1 MAMEIMRDRGMEETI
16 LETIKTCQQ
25 RQEAPLLWAM
35 EVGKC
40 LVSLGMRLPSPELGH
55 VLVPYLCF
63 NNNHPSLWKFLQ
75 QALSSRL
82 LYPIHILSLLSA
94 RVIPNRRSQ
103 PEAYRLYLELLSR
116 YAFSLDSI
124 GEEACKQK
132 IIKSVD
138 VALQLSH
145 TYRVQVQEL
154 GHVLVLFFF
163 SIVVGLIDS
172 TFNDWGLRMKSSDI
186 PSGPLGNA
194 DNKDMDVDA
203 WGNYN
208 IGRYEHRELLRKTN
222 SLFAIEVLVKLT
234 ESRKAMVLL
243 RIVYLNMPEIFN
255 GLLQRLL
262 FYKANK
268 LVSSNMESANQ
279 LLERL
284 SANIQR
290 VYDFEYQLNRHQ
302 IIQMLVDI
310 KPSKPISYCNSESGQ
325 SSCWVPFDIYME
337 NAMDGKQLHIRPSV
351 AILTET
357 IKTLQVFNRASWQET
372 FLALWLSALRLVQR
386 ERDPVEGPIPHL
398 ESRLCVLLTIVPL
411 AIAKILEDEA
421 SSVQGAGKSGC
432 MDRLERQVEGNGQTS
447 RKHELILSLQVL
459 GDFSG
464 LLCPPSSVMGA
475 ANNAALMAASFISNS
490 KNTKSGS
497 GDANRTDPSVNAG
510 GNMWHLIVE
519 ACIARNLIDVSAYYW
534 PGYVSASV
542 ISLVS
547 DLPPVQ
553 KSPWLTFMEGAPLN
567 NSLVNSLLTTP
578 APCLAEIEKLY
589 HIALNGSAEE
599 KSAAAKVLCGASLTR
614 GWNIQEHVVHHVVK
628 LLSPPIPSTHSGQ
641 RSHLV
646 DHVPMLSAILFGAST
661 IDNVHILSLHGVI
674 PEVAASLM
682 PLCEAFGSLVPTSSN
697 KSSSG
702 DDPSIYMVF
711 SNAFLFLLRL
721 WKFYRPPLDQWLS
734 EGGAF
739 GGGLT
744 LEYLLLLRNSRIASY
759 NSAASNEINNDS
771 VQFQPT
777 SDKHVYID
785 FYPKLRAWCCQNK
798 SCVASTVSGL
808 STGNPV
814 HQVANKILN
823 MIYSKMTKTVSSS
836 GNSSTLSG
844 NSLSGSAS
852 SSGEDPYQRPML
864 PAWEVLEAIP
874 FVLEA
879 VLTACAH
886 GRLSSRDLTTGL
898 RDLIDFLPASIGA
911 IISYFTAE
919 VTRGT
924 WKPVPMNGTDW
935 PSPAAVLSY
944 VESEMKEILSV
955 AGVKFPS
962 CSSGLSPVMLPLPMA
977 ALVSLTIT
985 FKLNKGLDHIHSV
998 VGPALENCASGC
1010 PWPSVPIIGSLWAQK
1025 VRRWHDYIVLS
1036 CARSVFRQ
1044 NKEAVAQLLQS
1055 CFSSFLGS
1063 ANASTSLL
1071 TYQSS
1076 VCGLLGSTIGVSS
1089 GIGSLAPGF
1098 LYLRSCHTIQDIQY
1112 VNGVITSL
1120 VGEHARES
1128 AARWPSTNSS
1138 CLKSSQASLSLAA
1151 TKAREAAILGASLVC
1166 VSGGMNL
1173 VQELYV
1179 ETIPTWLLSSREE
1192 KHGGVSVVSRIVEG
1206 YAMAYML
1213 ILTGSYAWAA
1223 GVRSPAWA
1231 LSRRAHIVG
1240 THMDFLAG
1248 VLEGNIS
1255 LGCHPATWKA
1265 YVSCLVHLLVSF
1277 TPAWIQEVR
1286 LETLKKLASGLRGWH
1301 ECELALSLLERGGVA
1316 AIGSVVELVN
1326 DSM

>member
-1 MAMEIMRDRGMEETI
+1 MEETI

-63 NNNHPSLWKFLQ
+63 DNNHPSLWKFLQ

-103 PEAYRLYLELLSR
+103 PEAYRLYLELSADMHFHL
-116 YAFSLDSI
+116 I
-124 GEEACKQK
+124 
-132 IIKSVD
+132 
-138 VALQLSH
+138 QLAKKLANR
-145 TYRVQVQEL
+145 TFPYFRVQVQEL

-186 PSGPLGNA
+186 PSGPFGNA

-222 SLFAIEVLVKLT
+222 SLFAIE
-234 ESRKAMVLL
+234 
-243 RIVYLNMPEIFN
+243 
-255 GLLQRLL
+255 RLL

-351 AILTET
+351 AILTG
-357 IKTLQVFNRASWQET
+357 SW
-372 FLALWLSALRLVQR
+372 
-386 ERDPVEGPIPHL
+386 
-398 ESRLCVLLTIVPL
+398 
-411 AIAKILEDEA
+411 
-421 SSVQGAGKSGC
+421 KSGC

-614 GWNIQEHVVHHVVK
+614 GWNIQ
-628 LLSPPIPSTHSGQ
+628 
-641 RSHLV
+641 
-646 DHVPMLSAILFGAST
+646 M
-661 IDNVHILSLHGVI
+661 
-674 PEVAASLM
+674 
-682 PLCEAFGSLVPTSSN
+682 
-697 KSSSG
+697 
-702 DDPSIYMVF
+702 
-711 SNAFLFLLRL
+711 
-721 WKFYRPPLDQWLS
+721 
-734 EGGAF
+734 
-739 GGGLT
+739 
-744 LEYLLLLRNSRIASY
+744 
-759 NSAASNEINNDS
+759 
-771 VQFQPT
+771 
-777 SDKHVYID
+777 
-785 FYPKLRAWCCQNK
+785 
-798 SCVASTVSGL
+798 
-808 STGNPV
+808 
-814 HQVANKILN
+814 
-823 MIYSKMTKTVSSS
+823 SK
-836 GNSSTLSG
+836 
-844 NSLSGSAS
+844 
-852 SSGEDPYQRPML
+852 
-864 PAWEVLEAIP
+864 
-874 FVLEA
+874 
-879 VLTACAH
+879 
-886 GRLSSRDLTTGL
+886 
-898 RDLIDFLPASIGA
+898 
-911 IISYFTAE
+911 
-919 VTRGT
+919 VT
-924 WKPVPMNGTDW
+924 
-935 PSPAAVLSY
+935 
-944 VESEMKEILSV
+944 
-955 AGVKFPS
+955 
-962 CSSGLSPVMLPLPMA
+962 
-977 ALVSLTIT
+977 LVSLI
-985 FKLNKGLDHIHSV
+985 
-998 VGPALENCASGC
+998 
-1010 PWPSVPIIGSLWAQK
+1010 PS
-1025 VRRWHDYIVLS
+1025 
-1036 CARSVFRQ
+1036 
-1044 NKEAVAQLLQS
+1044 
-1055 CFSSFLGS
+1055 
-1063 ANASTSLL
+1063 
-1071 TYQSS
+1071 
-1076 VCGLLGSTIGVSS
+1076 
-1089 GIGSLAPGF
+1089 
-1098 LYLRSCHTIQDIQY
+1098 
-1112 VNGVITSL
+1112 
-1120 VGEHARES
+1120 
-1128 AARWPSTNSS
+1128 
-1138 CLKSSQASLSLAA
+1138 
-1151 TKAREAAILGASLVC
+1151 
-1166 VSGGMNL
+1166 M
-1173 VQELYV
+1173 
-1179 ETIPTWLLSSREE
+1179 
-1192 KHGGVSVVSRIVEG
+1192 
-1206 YAMAYML
+1206 
-1213 ILTGSYAWAA
+1213 
-1223 GVRSPAWA
+1223 
-1231 LSRRAHIVG
+1231 
-1240 THMDFLAG
+1240 
-1248 VLEGNIS
+1248 
-1255 LGCHPATWKA
+1255 
-1265 YVSCLVHLLVSF
+1265 
-1277 TPAWIQEVR
+1277 
-1286 LETLKKLASGLRGWH
+1286 
-1301 ECELALSLLERGGVA
+1301 
-1316 AIGSVVELVN
+1316 
-1326 DSM
+1326 